1 VPLYRFI
8 LLCSYFFMIAGIG
21 FLSMLRA
28 KTYKDEHDESELP
41 TRIIGITCIVIAVTL
56 FGVYW
61 FWL

>member
-1 VPLYRFI
+1 
-8 LLCSYFFMIAGIG
+8 MIAGIG